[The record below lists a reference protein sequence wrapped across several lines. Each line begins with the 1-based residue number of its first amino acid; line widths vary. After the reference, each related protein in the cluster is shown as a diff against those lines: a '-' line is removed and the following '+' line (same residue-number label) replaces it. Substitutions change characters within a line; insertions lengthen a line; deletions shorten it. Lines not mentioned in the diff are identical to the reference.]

1 MNRLLA
7 PLSAR
12 TSACALCVMLAAVGV
27 AVAAE
32 YYKLSSVKR
41 IEKDLYKSSDGIY
54 IETKYCY
61 HYTYGEDA
69 VLKWEGKYGNN
80 SIVWDDDSTCEVKD
94 IWKK

>member
-1 MNRLLA
+1 
-7 PLSAR
+7 
-12 TSACALCVMLAAVGV
+12 MLAAVGV